1 VTTSSRTHSL
11 VTPSQVTSL
20 VFNPHGKELLSSHG
34 FPNNQLSIWSYP
46 TLAKVVDVPQ
56 AHETRVLHSALSPDG
71 CTVATASSDENL
83 KFWRVFE
90 RKKGAK
96 AGGASSKDSE
106 DSAGRRSKTG
116 IAIR

>member
-1 VTTSSRTHSL
+1 
-11 VTPSQVTSL
+11 VTSL

-34 FPNNQLSIWSYP
+34 FPDNQLSIWSYP
-46 TLAKVVDVPQ
+46 SLGKIVEIPQ

-83 KFWRVFE
+83 KFWKVFE
-90 RKKGAK
+90 RRKGVASTSSSSGTAK
-96 AGGASSKDSE
+96 SKESGDGE
-106 DSAGRRSKTG
+106 EIGRRSKTG